1 MHSLCPSSH
10 TPAKIEKRLGF
21 LTSKADGFEY
31 NENAEALA
39 QMGYQTEVKIKGYS
53 GFLLFSTL

>member
-10 TPAKIEKRLGF
+10 TSAKIEKRLGF

-31 NENAEALA
+31 NENAEVLA
-39 QMGYQTEVKIKGYS
+39 QMGYQTEVKIKG
-53 GFLLFSTL
+53 